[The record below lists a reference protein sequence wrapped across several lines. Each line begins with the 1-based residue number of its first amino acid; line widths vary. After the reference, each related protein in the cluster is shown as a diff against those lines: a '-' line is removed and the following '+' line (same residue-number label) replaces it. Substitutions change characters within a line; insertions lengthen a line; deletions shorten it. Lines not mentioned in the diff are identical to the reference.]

1 MESVALW
8 QFVGVAAAIGGI
20 FLLRKAWRKRFDT
33 SLDVFGGSLLILFS
47 ITAWSQ
53 TSGADKGAAL
63 GIIVVVI
70 VGGLA
75 VLMTALQAP
84 KRTRKEGRRLPERA
98 SEHPPAGAI
107 IWLRRIYNG
116 ILLFLIT
123 GLAAVFMSAGS
134 FMLLRWLGMDHSA
147 NLTLIAFLFSILW
160 ASLAVYVGSQQA
172 TLRKSLI
179 ILGLAIV
186 PAAALA
192 LTS

>member
-1 MESVALW
+1 MEGVALW
-8 QFVGVAAAIGGI
+8 QFVGIAAAIGGM

-33 SLDVFGGSLLILFS
+33 NLEVFGGSLLILFS
-47 ITAWSQ
+47 VTAWSQ

-63 GIIVVVI
+63 GIIVIVI
-70 VGGLA
+70 MGGLT
-75 VLMTALQAP
+75 VLMTALQTP
-84 KRTRKEGRRLPERA
+84 KRPRKEERRLPERTVENSPDVA
-98 SEHPPAGAI
+98 L

-123 GLAAVFMSAGS
+123 GLAAVFTSAGL
-134 FMLLRWLGMDHSA
+134 FMLLRWVGMEHSA